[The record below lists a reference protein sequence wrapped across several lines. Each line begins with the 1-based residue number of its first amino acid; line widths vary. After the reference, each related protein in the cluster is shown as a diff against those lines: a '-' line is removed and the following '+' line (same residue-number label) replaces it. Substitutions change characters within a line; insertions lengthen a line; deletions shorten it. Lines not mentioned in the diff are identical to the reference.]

1 MVNHI
6 IISNFEFRISKCIK
20 HFSILVVGLLL
31 TVYSLLPTAVFA
43 QDGGV
48 PGALLNYG
56 MSPRTIAMG
65 KTFTG
70 LADDQEAVYYNPAG
84 LSQLLSHNIKT
95 SYSDLWG
102 LRLGYFGYALP
113 TRLYGTIGVGLIS
126 TYANEIDSEDEN
138 GNNTGTYKFN
148 QNCLIF
154 SYANQPAKF
163 IGLGLN
169 MKIVTSK
176 IAQYG
181 AVGMGADAGM
191 LLFPRGNLT
200 FGLVVQNIMGPK
212 LTHYLYTDEYP
223 ITIRGGTALKLYNGR
238 AIIAVDVVKT
248 MVEYTPVEPH
258 VGLEFVPIYPF
269 LTLRAGLDRNTV
281 NTGIGFRKNW
291 GSLNLGVDY
300 AVELHYAS
308 SYFLPM
314 RHKVGLLIDFGG
326 FRTWID
332 ASPRRF
338 SPAPGRKENV
348 TWLNLHYNTRHE
360 IKRWQLLIKN
370 QYGEVVRTYSGWDA
384 PPLRLSW
391 DGLDDVGRR
400 VADGHY
406 SYEIIII
413 DKSGERITYADFL
426 TDVTT
431 LGPKGEIE
439 FVPQE

>member
-1 MVNHI
+1 
-6 IISNFEFRISKCIK
+6 
-20 HFSILVVGLLL
+20 
-31 TVYSLLPTAVFA
+31 
-43 QDGGV
+43 V

-84 LSQLLSHNIKT
+84 LAQLLSHNLKM
-95 SYSDLWG
+95 SYVDLWG
-102 LRLGYFGYALP
+102 MRLGYFGYALP
-113 TRLYGTIGVGLIS
+113 TRLYGTIGVGLIG
-126 TYANEIDSEDEN
+126 TYANEIDAEDEN

-154 SYANQPAKF
+154 SYAYQPAKF
-163 IGLGLN
+163 IGLGAN
-169 MKIVTSK
+169 MKFVTSK

-181 AVGMGADAGM
+181 AVGMGGDAGF

-212 LTHYLYTDEYP
+212 LTHYQYTDEYP

-238 AIIAVDVVKT
+238 AIIAFDVVKS
-248 MVEYTPVEPH
+248 MLEYTSVEPH
-258 VGLEFVPIYPF
+258 VGLEFVPIYPL
-269 LTLRAGLDRNTV
+269 LTFRVGLDRNTV
-281 NTGIGFRKNW
+281 NAGIGLRKNW
-291 GSLNLGVDY
+291 GGLNLGVDY
-300 AVELHYAS
+300 AIELHYAS
-308 SYFLPM
+308 SYFLPY
-314 RHKVGLLIDFGG
+314 RHKLGLLIDFGG

-332 ASPRRF
+332 AAPRRF
-338 SPAPGRKENV
+338 SPSPGRKENV
-348 TWLNLHYNTRHE
+348 TWMNLHYNARHE

-370 QYGEVVRTYSGWDA
+370 QYGEVARTYSGWDA

-413 DKSGERITYADFL
+413 DKTGERIIYADFL
-426 TDVTT
+426 VDVTT

>member
-1 MVNHI
+1 MVRNGLNAKFQMINVKSMPI
-6 IISNFEFRISKCIK
+6 IF
-20 HFSILVVGLLL
+20 LLL
-31 TVYSLLPTAVFA
+31 FA
-43 QDGGV
+43 CCLFPVALFGQDGGV

-84 LSQLLSHNIKT
+84 LAQLLSHNIKT
-95 SYSDLWG
+95 SYVDLWG
-102 LRLGYFGYALP
+102 MRLGYLGYALP
-113 TRLYGTIGVGLIS
+113 TRLYGTIGVGLIG
-126 TYANEIDSEDEN
+126 TYANNIDSEDEN
-138 GNNTGTYKFN
+138 GNNTGAYKYN

-169 MKIVTSK
+169 MKFVSSK

-181 AVGMGADAGM
+181 AVGMGGDAGL
-191 LLFPRGNLT
+191 LLFPRSNLT
-200 FGLVVQNIMGPK
+200 FGLVVQNILGPK
-212 LTHYLYTDEYP
+212 LTHYLLTDEYP
-223 ITIRGGTALKLYNGR
+223 ITLRGGTAMRLYNGR
-238 AIIAVDVVKT
+238 AIIALDVVKN
-248 MVEYTPVEPH
+248 VLDYTSVEPH
-258 VGLEFVPIYPF
+258 VGLEFVPVYPF
-269 LTLRAGLDRNTV
+269 LTFRAGLDRNTV
-281 NTGIGFRKNW
+281 NAGIGLRKNW
-291 GSLNLGVDY
+291 GGLNLGIDY
-300 AVELHYAS
+300 AIEFHYAS
-308 SYFLPM
+308 SYFLPY
-314 RHKVGLLIDFGG
+314 RHKVGLVADFGG

-338 SPAPGRKENV
+338 SPTPGRKENV
-348 TWLNLHYNTRHE
+348 TWLNLHYNARHE

-370 QYGEVVRTYSGWDA
+370 QYSEVVRTYAGWDA

-413 DKSGERITYADFL
+413 DKTGDRITYADFL
-426 TDVTT
+426 TDVMT

>member
-1 MVNHI
+1 MRMAKI
-6 IISNFEFRISKCIK
+6 
-20 HFSILVVGLLL
+20 ILVLFTFNFLLL
-31 TVYSLLPTAVFA
+31 TFAQA

-84 LSQLLSHNIKT
+84 LAQLLSHNIKT
-95 SYSDLWG
+95 CYSSLWG
-102 LRLGYFGYALP
+102 LDLGYLGYALP
-113 TRLYGTIGVGLIS
+113 TRLYGTVGVGIIG
-126 TYANEIDSEDEN
+126 TYSDDIDAEDEN
-138 GNNTGTYKFN
+138 GNNTGTYQFN

-154 SYANQPAKF
+154 SYANQPARF

-169 MKIVTSK
+169 MKVVTSK

-181 AVGMGADAGM
+181 AVGVGADAGL
-191 LLFPRGNLT
+191 LLFPRTNLT
-200 FGLVVQNIMGPK
+200 FGLVAQNIMGPK
-212 LTHYLYTDEYP
+212 LTHYEYTDEYP
-223 ITIRGGTALKLYNGR
+223 ITLRGGAALKLYNGR
-238 AIIAVDVVKT
+238 AVIAFDLVKSMVD
-248 MVEYTPVEPH
+248 YTDFEPH
-258 VGLEFVPIYPF
+258 VGIEFVPVYPF
-269 LTLRAGLDRNTV
+269 LTLRAGLDPNTV
-281 NTGIGFRKNW
+281 NTGVGIRKNW
-291 GSLNLGVDY
+291 GGLNLGVDY
-300 AVELHYAS
+300 ALELHYAS

-314 RHKVGLLIDFGG
+314 RHKLGLLIDFGG

-338 SPAPGRKENV
+338 APQPGRKENV
-348 TWLNLHYNTRHE
+348 TWMNLHYSTRHE
-360 IKRWQLLIKN
+360 IRRWQLIIKN
-370 QYGEVVRTYSGWDA
+370 HYGEVVRTYSGWDA

-413 DKSGERITYADFL
+413 DKTGERIMYADFL
-426 TDVTT
+426 ADVIT

>member
-1 MVNHI
+1 MVRNGL
-6 IISNFEFRISKCIK
+6 SAKFQMTNVKSMSK
-20 HFSILVVGLLL
+20 SRMPILFLLIACCL
-31 TVYSLLPTAVFA
+31 FPVASLA
-43 QDGGV
+43 QDGGT

-95 SYSDLWG
+95 SYVSLWG
-102 LRLGYFGYALP
+102 ADLGYFGYALP
-113 TRLYGTIGVGLIS
+113 TRLYGTIGVGLIG
-126 TYANEIDSEDEN
+126 TYSDNIDSEDEN
-138 GNNTGTYKFN
+138 GNNTGSYQFN

-154 SYANQPAKF
+154 SYANQPARF

-181 AVGMGADAGM
+181 AVGMGADAGL
-191 LLFPRGNLT
+191 LLFPRTNLT

-212 LTHYLYTDEYP
+212 LTHYEYTDEYP

-238 AIIAVDVVKT
+238 AIIAFDVVKS
-248 MVEYTPVEPH
+248 MVEYTSVEPH
-258 VGLEFVPIYPF
+258 VGIEFVPVYPL
-269 LTLRAGLDRNTV
+269 LTLRAGIDRNTV
-281 NTGIGFRKNW
+281 NTGIGIRKNW
-291 GSLNLGVDY
+291 GGLNLGVDY
-300 AVELHYAS
+300 AIELHYAS
-308 SYFLPM
+308 SYLLPM
-314 RHKVGLLIDFGG
+314 RHKLGLLIDFGG

-338 SPAPGRKENV
+338 APAPGRKENV
-348 TWLNLHYNTRHE
+348 TWLNLHYNARHE
-360 IKRWQLLIKN
+360 IKRWQLIIKN

-413 DKSGERITYADFL
+413 DKTGERIMYADFL
-426 TDVTT
+426 ADVVT